1 MQKIEKAKI
10 IGAVHTHT
18 HTQDFYRINSTANG
32 NDDLEKVKII
42 KTINNDKTKTYKKQ
56 IGY

>member
-18 HTQDFYRINSTANG
+18 HTHTHTHHTFIGRI
-32 NDDLEKVKII
+32 
-42 KTINNDKTKTYKKQ
+42 
-56 IGY
+56 